1 MPDPDLSGV
10 RHCVCVSFLS
20 VQYFGFDFQVRT
32 AARRLCVNS
41 QCSVFRFV
49 RQAYTPGHLKIGE
62 PCLRAAV
69 YEPENRSSCCAPAP
83 LRLPSESRSTRRPT
97 GCGCAAAA
105 QRPPGTPTSN
115 RCTGDAVKA
124 ESILRQYGL
133 LFHLTRAWC
142 SGYSRELCTTDKL
155 TRLHRAYLTRN

>member
-1 MPDPDLSGV
+1 MTSIKWVGEKAHDYYLCICKVGAGSPSARPGPQRRASL
-10 RHCVCVSFLS
+10 CVCEFSQCSSS

-69 YEPENRSSCCAPAP
+69 YEPEIRSSCCAPAP
-83 LRLPSESRSTRRPT
+83 LRLPSVAFDRAPDRLRMCCRRAKAT
-97 GCGCAAAA
+97 GHAHE
-105 QRPPGTPTSN
+105 QP
-115 RCTGDAVKA
+115 V
-124 ESILRQYGL
+124 Y
-133 LFHLTRAWC
+133 
-142 SGYSRELCTTDKL
+142 
-155 TRLHRAYLTRN
+155 